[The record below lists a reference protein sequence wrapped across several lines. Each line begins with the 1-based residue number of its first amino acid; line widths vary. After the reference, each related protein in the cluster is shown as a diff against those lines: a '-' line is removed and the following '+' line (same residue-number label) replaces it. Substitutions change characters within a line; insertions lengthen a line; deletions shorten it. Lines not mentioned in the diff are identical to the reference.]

1 MFKIRYDMSG
11 GQLRRTG
18 SAIGPARRRRVA
30 NSCGTGGG
38 SGINRYSPVFER
50 AEDPTLADDF
60 LPADP
65 QTQNKLWRQI
75 VTMDP
80 IAGPA
85 TEYWKDL
92 AFGEKI
98 ILSGVDDPK
107 AEQVY
112 YDAIE
117 ASGIEP
123 LMPDLLGNYLQY
135 GSFVYHM
142 IMDEAAG
149 FWDETIVD
157 DLDFC
162 SIKVSRVPSQPPII
176 DLQPTQEDIEWATDP
191 DPRLKEQRMEIDPVL
206 IKLMAAG
213 NPIPLAPENTMFMA
227 RKADANDQYGT
238 SYLTRILPFWIYEK
252 ALMDASVQ
260 GARRK
265 AGPLYLVTAW
275 QDAAPS
281 ELNILDEMFAAAEE
295 DPVGGR
301 VVTRE
306 GVNVDAIGG
315 GGGDIWKWSDELEI
329 LSSMKMR
336 ALGIS
341 EALISGEA
349 TFNSMEAV
357 LSVFLQKLKAV
368 RRLFTQKIIIE
379 KICRQIAQNW
389 GFYKT
394 PQKQIR
400 HGYRIAR
407 KKGRHD
413 AELMLPVAEWDQP
426 LEPTA
431 DREYFDMLQQLEEK
445 NIPIPP
451 PVWAQAAGY
460 DLDKHLKAKEA
471 NLQLEK
477 EILEYRRAQIEQREE
492 FGFGPDGEFIFEEE
506 ELGEEGGL
514 FGGGGG
520 GFGEGGSLFEGEEE
534 IGEGGGGG
542 GLFGGEEG
550 GLGELGGGVGELGEG
565 GGGGGEEAGLEG
577 FGADTAEHARFPY
590 YRRRPRRITA
600 IGKNARRRAYEPI
613 RAEVLTRE
621 GHDANIEKTLS
632 RLPLWDDADT
642 MFGLHRRHA
651 AKILDKL
658 QRSDPKKLEASAR
671 SLPAYLCRKEGLSNL
686 QAEAATY
693 LAMRLGL
700 IPHTPLSSDTYETL
714 GRYVSTKMNGQG
726 LTKSITNEFMA
737 LSATMQKAGKYTP
750 DAITRVPNMPN
761 RIKQIV
767 AAERKLPHHKI
778 LTGVTE

>member
-11 GQLRRTG
+11 GQLKRTG

-30 NSCGTGGG
+30 NTCGVGGG
-38 SGINRYSPVFER
+38 SGMNRYSPVFER

-92 AFGEKI
+92 AFGEKV
-98 ILSGVDDPK
+98 ILSGLDDDK
-107 AEQVY
+107 AEQTY

-123 LMPDLLGNYLQY
+123 VMPDLLGNYLEY

-142 IMDEAAG
+142 IMDEAMG
-149 FWDETIVD
+149 YWNETIVD

-162 SIKVSRVPSQPPII
+162 SIKVSRIPSQPPII

-191 DPRLKEQRMEIDPVL
+191 DPRLKEQRMEVDPVL
-206 IKLMAAG
+206 VKLMAAG
-213 NPIPLAPENTMFMA
+213 QPIPLSPENTMFMA
-227 RKADANDQYGT
+227 RKADANDHYGT

-281 ELNILDEMFAAAEE
+281 ELNLLDEMFAAAEE

-306 GVNVDAIGG
+306 GVNVNPIGG

-341 EALISGEA
+341 ESLLTGEA
-349 TFNSMEAV
+349 TYNSMEAV

-368 RRLFTQKIIIE
+368 RRLFTQKIIVE
-379 KICRQIAQNW
+379 KICRQIAENW

-407 KKGRHD
+407 SKRRND
-413 AELMLPVAEWDQP
+413 AELMLPAVEWDQP

-431 DREYFDMLQQLEEK
+431 DREYFDMLQQLDDK

-460 DLDKHLKAKEA
+460 DLKKHLEAKDA
-471 NLQLEK
+471 NLEVEK
-477 EILEYRRAQIEQREE
+477 EILEYRRAQIELYDE
-492 FGFGPDGEFIFEEE
+492 FDFGPDGEYVLEEGMP
-506 ELGEEGGL
+506 GEEGGL
-514 FGGGGG
+514 FGGGGAE
-520 GFGEGGSLFEGEEE
+520 GF
-534 IGEGGGGG
+534 GGGG
-542 GLFGGEEG
+542 GLFGGEEEGGGLFGEEGGEGLGELGGEELGG
-550 GLGELGGGVGELGEG
+550 GLGELGGG
-565 GGGGGEEAGLEG
+565 GGGEETGLEG
-577 FGADTAEHARFPY
+577 FGADGEHARFPHP
-590 YRRRPRRITA
+590 RRRPRMVKGNTS
-600 IGKNARRRAYEPI
+600 RRRPQ
-613 RAEVLTRE
+613 RAVRAQVMTRE
-621 GHDANIEKTLS
+621 GNDPNIERTLS
-632 RLPLWDDADT
+632 RLPLWDQGDT
-642 MFGLHRRHA
+642 LFGLSRRHA
-651 AKILDKL
+651 AKILDRL
-658 QRSDPKKLEASAR
+658 QRSNPKKLAETAR

-686 QAEAATY
+686 QAESATY
-693 LAMRLGL
+693 LAMRLGYV
-700 IPHTPLSSDTYETL
+700 PHIPLSSDTYETL
-714 GRYVSTKMNGQG
+714 GRYVSSKMNGQG
-726 LTKSITNEFMA
+726 LTKPITNEFMA

-750 DAITRVPNMPN
+750 DAITRVPNVSN
-761 RIKQIV
+761 RIKKV
-767 AAERKLPHHKI
+767 VMAERKLPHHKV